1 MRNTCIGIA
10 LSAATLSASA
20 GGLTIAEYQLS
31 DHPAGGENPPPYGL
45 RLDGILGA
53 GVHTLS
59 IDFHDD
65 TVLTVTDN
73 GGTLEINISGTLY
86 GGEVDGMGGYVSA
99 ESYAAD
105 FNYVVNVTD
114 VGNGWEVNGFSAS
127 NGGTLTNL
135 NTMAVTEVYGMTD
148 GNGLVLAFL
157 EDGYRL
163 DNDTTTWVGRGWVTD
178 QPDGTDPHAGFR
190 DWLFTGE
197 LIPAPSSFALFG
209 LGGLVA
215 SRRRR

>member
-1 MRNTCIGIA
+1 MKKTSIGIA
-10 LSAATLSASA
+10 LSAATLTASA
-20 GGLTIAEYQLS
+20 GGLTIGQYQLS

-53 GVHTLS
+53 GTQTLS
-59 IDFHDD
+59 IDFHND
-65 TVLTVTDN
+65 TVLTVSDN
-73 GGTLEINISGTLY
+73 GGNLEINITGTLY

-99 ESYAAD
+99 ASYDAV

-114 VGNGWEVNGFSAS
+114 EGNGWAVNGFDAS
-127 NGGTLTNL
+127 NGGTLTNQDT
-135 NTMAVTEVYGMTD
+135 NAVTEVYGMND
-148 GNGLVLAFL
+148 AGGLVLAFL
-157 EDGYRL
+157 ADGHRL
-163 DNDTTTWVGRGWVTD
+163 TGDDTTWVGRGWITD

-190 DWLFTGE
+190 DWLFKGE
-197 LIPAPSSFALFG
+197 LIPAPSSFALLG